1 MLRVVVIG
9 DEGKAHLEILR
20 KLARGTKSLLMDNH
34 IVPLWTEVQFE
45 DIIFTVCPYAGYSLR
60 FAYGRWPQNSVGDV
74 LDMIL
79 QALEVSS
86 MERPACYSY

>member
-20 KLARGTKSLLMDNH
+20 KLARGTRSLLTDNH
-34 IVPLWTEVQFE
+34 VVPLWQEVQFE
-45 DIIFTVCPYAGYSLR
+45 DIIFTVCPYVGFPLR
-60 FAYGRWPQNSVGDV
+60 SAYGGWAKNSVGDIV
-74 LDMIL
+74 DMLL

-86 MERPACYSY
+86 VNLSACCNC